1 MLCHSCIDTCIRACA
16 GVELRAECARQME
29 APRRPYEQT
38 AAEIAVQTVTDW
50 QVSVQ
55 GII

>member
-29 APRRPYEQT
+29 APRRPYEQP
-38 AAEIAVQTVTDW
+38 AAEIAVQTVTDC
-50 QVSVQ
+50 QVSVR
-55 GII
+55 G